1 MINIVTFKY
10 FHYLVPFITT
20 PEPYIAVLNGS
31 SVTLACVLHKGAT
44 TIKWM
49 FSDIVINTSPKFII
63 TDCDHSTQLNIN
75 IVNTS
80 DAGIY
85 YCEAINIG
93 GSSIATAAVVLDVQ
107 GIIVHNLHVQCL
119 FYCHVVLP
127 VVEPVSAKV
136 NVIINETATISFIIT
151 NLNQNLM
158 RNQDFVTFWV
168 FKPLGSSL
176 YSSVNSSLLSGNAYG
191 LSLRLPSAQLH
202 HRGTYRIT
210 VSNLAGNGTATAE
223 LDVFGN

>member
-1 MINIVTFKY
+1 M
-10 FHYLVPFITT
+10 
-20 PEPYIAVLNGS
+20 S
-31 SVTLACVLHKGAT
+31 
-44 TIKWM
+44 
-49 FSDIVINTSPKFII
+49 
-63 TDCDHSTQLNIN
+63 
-75 IVNTS
+75 
-80 DAGIY
+80 IY
-85 YCEAINIG
+85 Y
-93 GSSIATAAVVLDVQ
+93 
-107 GIIVHNLHVQCL
+107 
-119 FYCHVVLP
+119 HVVLP
-127 VVEPVSAKV
+127 VVEPVNAKV

-168 FKPLGSSL
+168 FKALGSSL
-176 YSSVNSSLLSGNAYG
+176 YSSINISLLSGNAYG

>member
-1 MINIVTFKY
+1 MSDIAPN
-10 FHYLVPFITT
+10 ITT
-20 PEPYIAVLNGS
+20 PIPYITVLNGS
-31 SVTLACVLHKGAT
+31 SVTLTCVLQERGSPAA

-49 FSDIVINTSPKFII
+49 FADIAISTSSKYTI
-63 TDCDHSTQLNIN
+63 TDNPTQLTVN
-75 IVNTS
+75 IVNIS

-85 YCEAINIG
+85 YCQATNNA
-93 GSSIATAAVVLDVQ
+93 GSSTATITLDVQ
-107 GIIVHNLHVQCL
+107 GIVRQSLCAMSI
-119 FYCHVVLP
+119 YYHVVLP
-127 VVEPVSAKV
+127 VVEPVNARV
-136 NVIINETATISFIIT
+136 NVIINETAAISFIIT
-151 NLNQNLM
+151 NLNQNLT